1 MVIKMQS
8 LLVLMEIWEH
18 QAKFCLL
25 MPAVVSLSNS
35 NSWPF
40 STNLFSVQVGTVW
53 VKALSGS
60 DQLSV
65 QGEGGKEIID
75 DVAAAGQLKWFMFKS

>member
-1 MVIKMQS
+1 
-8 LLVLMEIWEH
+8 MEIREH

-40 STNLFSVQVGTVW
+40 STKLSSVQDGTVW

-60 DQLSV
+60 DQLSEQDEV
-65 QGEGGKEIID
+65 QQG
-75 DVAAAGQLKWFMFKS
+75 